1 MLELLKNFLFRDEEM
16 RFERHGEDN
25 GVTDIAAADKHCC
38 VSSYDDARR
47 WLDKRSCLYFWL
59 LVKFL
64 CMICLHSVAMAFI
77 KCCSFP
83 LFCFVELCADLSDGL
98 LLYVHIVCIKHST
111 RNNTACVLY
120 TTQLT

>member
-25 GVTDIAAADKHCC
+25 GVTHIATADTRCC

-64 CMICLHSVAMAFI
+64 CMICVHSLAMAFI

-83 LFCFVELCADLSDGL
+83 LFFLLSYVLTYRMVCFCTCILC
-98 LLYVHIVCIKHST
+98 V
-111 RNNTACVLY
+111 
-120 TTQLT
+120 